1 MQHNLIQALFC
12 MLSVIV
18 YSFASNFLLFKGYTS
33 SQIGIIVSCAS
44 FSSILLQPIIANFVD
59 RTKKFS
65 VIEVMMVLY
74 GICLVL
80 CLPLYLIK
88 SEGLAL
94 TLTFLSIYCI
104 TDASTPLLNIVG
116 SKIEEFGVVSDY
128 GFARAFGSISFAI
141 FNAILGNVINRYNEN
156 AIAISG
162 IISYFLMFALL
173 VWMNKTFKASKK
185 VVDIKNEEESI
196 TLKQF
201 ILNNKKMLLLFIAIA
216 LFLFTDNIVNIFLIQ
231 IITPLQGNSV
241 DQGYLALM
249 WALLEVPTMMGF
261 SKLNKKFSV
270 ETLLVVSSIIFL
282 IRAIGLYLANNMLWV
297 YLSLSLQWG
306 SFALLQPAIVEY
318 INSNTKPKERAR
330 GQALRTTICCI
341 GMMITNLIGGFI
353 IDIYSVK
360 ALLLIGAIITAVG
373 TIMFILLL
381 RSMKKKDSRKNK
393 SDDKKLNDEQLKT
406 VSGGEIEYDQ
416 KEFPAV

>member
-1 MQHNLIQALFC
+1 MNKARALNIQHILIQAIFC
-12 MLSVIV
+12 MLNVIV

-33 SQIGIIVSCAS
+33 SQIGVIVSLS
-44 FSSILLQPIIANFVD
+44 SLTSILLQPIIANFVD
-59 RTKKFS
+59 RSKRFS
-65 VIEVMMVLY
+65 VIEVMLVLY
-74 GICLVL
+74 GICLIL
-80 CLPLYLIK
+80 CIPLYLIK
-88 SEGLAL
+88 AESLAL

-141 FNAILGNVINRYNEN
+141 FNAILGNIINAYNEN

-162 IISYFLMFALL
+162 IISYLLMFALL
-173 VWMNKTFKASKK
+173 ICMNKTFKVSKI
-185 VVDIKNEEESI
+185 VTEVNNEVDIESI

-201 ILNNKKMLLLFIAIA
+201 ISNNKKMLLLFIAIA

-231 IITPLQGNSV
+231 IITPLKGNAV

-261 SKLNKKFSV
+261 SRLRKKFSV
-270 ETLLVVSSIIFL
+270 ESLLILSSIIFL
-282 IRAIGLYLANNMLWV
+282 IRAIGLYLANNMLLI

-318 INSNTKPKERAR
+318 INTNTKANEKAR
-330 GQALRTTICCI
+330 GQALKTTICCI

-360 ALLLIGAIITAVG
+360 TLLLIGAIITAIG
-373 TIMFILLL
+373 TVMFIFIL
-381 RSMKKKDSRKNK
+381 KGRKN
-393 SDDKKLNDEQLKT
+393 N
-406 VSGGEIEYDQ
+406 
-416 KEFPAV
+416 